1 MSVLQPLAR
10 CQSKTSFDD
19 NRNMSGSGAGD
30 GAQQM
35 PSERVIRLIRSCRRG
50 EMKLSVNTNT
60 NSGRRVERSSME
72 LSKSN

>member
-35 PSERVIRLIRSCRRG
+35 PSERVIRLIRSCRR

-72 LSKSN
+72 LSKAN